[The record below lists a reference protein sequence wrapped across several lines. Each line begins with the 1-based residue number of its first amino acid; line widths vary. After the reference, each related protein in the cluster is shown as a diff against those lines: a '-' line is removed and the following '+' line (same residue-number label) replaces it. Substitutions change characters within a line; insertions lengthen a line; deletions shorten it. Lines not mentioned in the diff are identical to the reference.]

1 MDNKIKEKPTDVEV
15 ELLYSCDKCDF
26 DSENPDDLKKHKEK
40 NIHSQKDRSFEEIK
54 DRLLEEE
61 LPEEIYICGECSM
74 RFETYM
80 DCETHTKSH
89 DSKCYKCD
97 FISNDKK
104 KLENH
109 ERTEHERFKCNKQS
123 HKGKCTKI
131 PFENSKADK
140 APENI
145 KEGVQTHTLICAKCN
160 KAFNE
165 EELLANHN
173 CKVKC
178 NQCDFLARDVSEL
191 MNHTRL
197 THEETI
203 QCNFC
208 AFETSNR
215 GDMAKHTFEYHE
227 DKTLLNIISDQLCE
241 VQSG

>member
-54 DRLLEEE
+54 DQLLEEE

-131 PFENSKADK
+131 PFEKQTKHQKTSKKGYKPINLHVINA
-140 APENI
+140 I
-145 KEGVQTHTLICAKCN
+145 KLSMKKNYLQTTI
-160 KAFNE
+160 
-165 EELLANHN
+165 
-173 CKVKC
+173 VKS
-178 NQCDFLARDVSEL
+178 NV
-191 MNHTRL
+191 
-197 THEETI
+197 
-203 QCNFC
+203 
-208 AFETSNR
+208 TSV
-215 GDMAKHTFEYHE
+215 T
-227 DKTLLNIISDQLCE
+227 S
-241 VQSG
+241 